1 MFKIKYII
9 FVLLLSVF
17 FVTGCSE
24 FQKVLKSSDY
34 NLKYE
39 KALEYYNDEDYYR
52 AQSLLEEIVPIF
64 KGTDKAEKVYYMY
77 AYCLY
82 NQGEHIMAGY
92 HFKNFARTYPNSKHV
107 EECEYMSAY
116 CQYLNS
122 PEPSLDQTYT
132 RKAINALQLFMNKY
146 PKSDKVEKCNELI
159 DELHKKLETKA
170 FNSAMLYYK
179 ISDYQAA
186 ITTFKNV
193 LIRFPDT
200 HYREEILFYI
210 LKSSYLYA
218 QNSIEKRKKERYK
231 STITEYYALID
242 EFAKTTYIKQAEKI
256 FDNSRKNIK

>member
-1 MFKIKYII
+1 MFKNKNIFII
-9 FVLLLSVF
+9 SVF
-17 FVTGCSE
+17 VVFIITSCSE

-39 KALEYYNDEDYYR
+39 KAQEYYNNEDYYR
-52 AQSLLEEIVPIF
+52 AQSLLEELVPIF
-64 KGTDKAEKVYYMY
+64 RGTSKAEKVYYMY

-82 NQGEHIMAGY
+82 NQGEHILAGY
-92 HFKNFARTYPNSKHV
+92 HFKNFARTYPTSKHV

-132 RKAINALQLFMNKY
+132 KKAINALQLFINKY
-146 PKSDKVEKCNELI
+146 PNSDKVEKCNNLI

-179 ISDYQAA
+179 IGDYKAA

-193 LIRFPDT
+193 LIKFPDT

-218 QNSIEKRKKERYK
+218 QNSITKKQTKRYK

-242 EFAKTTYIKQAEKI
+242 EFPKTTYIKQAEKI

>member
-1 MFKIKYII
+1 MFKIKNII
-9 FVLLLSVF
+9 FVLVISVF

-39 KALEYYNDEDYYR
+39 KALEYYNNEDYYR

-82 NQGEHIMAGY
+82 NQGEHILAGY

-146 PKSDKVEKCNELI
+146 PNSDKIEECNKLV
-159 DELHKKLETKA
+159 DELHSKLETKA

-179 ISDYQAA
+179 IGDYQAA

-193 LIRFPDT
+193 LIKFPDT

-231 STITEYYALID
+231 SAITEYYALID
-242 EFAKTTYIKQAEKI
+242 EFAKTKYIKQAEKI